1 MSIVLI
7 LLPSLLVSAIPI
19 VAGICTARLARPRTH
34 AIALAGIATLSL
46 MIAAGTLA
54 GHASDVSVS
63 EALIGAMIAGVF
75 GSAIPLTVYFELGY
89 RVRSRVALACCWLIS
104 AVPLSFYVFIVLFIV
119 VAQTRCAPHQY
130 ECPV

>member
-7 LLPSLLVSAIPI
+7 LLPSLVVSAIPI
-19 VAGICTARLARPRTH
+19 LAGICMAHLARRRAH

-46 MIAAGTLA
+46 MIGAGTLA
-54 GHASDVSVS
+54 GHASNVSVP

-89 RVRSRVALACCWLIS
+89 RVRSRVALVCCWLIGT
-104 AVPLSFYVFIVLFIV
+104 VPLSFYVIIVLFIV
-119 VAQTRCAPHQY
+119 VAQTRCAPNQY